1 MTETPPLEK
10 KTSILPVIAREV
22 TKTAKNILTQTS
34 AHVSTLPASLKGES
48 RKEWKNCVSN
58 QINQPLLV
66 FKPTTLKEL
75 RDIITEAGNRK
86 CKVKAI
92 GSGHSFADIVTT
104 TDFLVETHGL
114 KKELDLEKDLLVDS
128 LNTENLVNLECGIL
142 IKDLND
148 LLDSK
153 ALALPNM
160 GGYTGQTIAGV
171 ISTATHGSGIQFGPV
186 ADCVLSL
193 TLVTE
198 GGITYRIEPTKGI
211 TNPEKFRAAHPDI
224 ILKQDDEWFYAAVVS
239 MGCMGIVY
247 SVILQVAKKFWLE
260 EIRTISTWDIVK
272 QDLLTG
278 NVLRDNQHYEVL
290 VNPYIV
296 NGKHTCVVTR
306 RNPIDQPDKPD
317 YKRAHRN
324 PLEVFLS
331 TYRFVIFLFN
341 RFLPLIF
348 KYLPEVTPTL
358 LDNSMKS
365 LKDDS
370 YVAPSYKVF
379 DIGSPN
385 YIGAYSSEI
394 GFPMSTYI
402 DAVEEMFELADK
414 LRVIGRAYSTCPFS
428 LRFVKT
434 SPAFVAMMN
443 GRDTCMIEMPI
454 VKGTHAGFDILK
466 QYEQAMYK
474 FGGRPH
480 WGQIHFFTGNNG
492 FIKTMYPELEK
503 WLRVYRL
510 LCKQGTFQ
518 NSTTERCGFA
528 EYSFG
533 DVG

>member
-1 MTETPPLEK
+1 MAATPELEK
-10 KTSILPVIAREV
+10 KTSILPVIAREM
-22 TKTAKNILTQTS
+22 TKTAKNILTRTPS
-34 AHVSTLPASLKGES
+34 HASSLPAALNGLP

-75 RDIITEAGNRK
+75 QDIIIEAGNRQ

-114 KKELDLEKDLLVDS
+114 KKELDLEKELLVDS
-128 LNTENLVNLECGIL
+128 IDTTNLVHLECGIT

-148 LLDSK
+148 LFDSK
-153 ALALPNM
+153 GLALPNM

-171 ISTATHGSGIQFGPV
+171 ISTATHGSGIQYGPV
-186 ADCVLSL
+186 ADCVESL
-193 TLVTE
+193 TLVAE
-198 GGITYRIEPTKGI
+198 GGVTYRIEPANGM

-224 ILKQDDEWFYAAVVS
+224 ILKQDDEWFKAVVVS

-247 SVILQVAKKFWLE
+247 SVILRVAKKFWLE
-260 EIRTISTWDIVK
+260 EIRTISTWDVVK
-272 QDLLTG
+272 QDLLAG

-296 NGKHTCVVTR
+296 NGKHTCVITR
-306 RNPIDQPDKPD
+306 RNPTTQPDKPD
-317 YKRAHRN
+317 YKRDHRN

-370 YVAPSYKVF
+370 YIAPSYKVF

-394 GFPMSTYI
+394 GFPMSTYL
-402 DAVEEMFELADK
+402 DAVEEMFEIADK

-428 LRFVKT
+428 LRFVKA
-434 SPAFVAMMN
+434 SPTYVAMMN

-454 VKGTHAGFDILK
+454 VKHTHAGEDILR
-466 QYEQAMYK
+466 QYEYAMYE

-492 FIKTMYPELEK
+492 FIGKMYPELEK
-503 WLRVYRL
+503 WLKVYRL
-510 LCKQGTFQ
+510 LNKEGTFQ
-518 NSTTERCGFA
+518 NSFTDRCGFS
-528 EYSFG
+528 EHSF
-533 DVG
+533 